1 VPPTTVFQVPQ
12 TITVEQ
18 AVNVI
23 VTQPLNDIPLEEL
36 EQVFEAIQPAELSPV
51 EGEAIAQA
59 LNNASDEVKE
69 TFEDKVNVFAGVFDS
84 YRMVGQTIDVG
95 QRRTLI
101 AVASSLVAVGPALRR
116 RKE

>member
-1 VPPTTVFQVPQ
+1 VPTTTIYVVPAEPS
-12 TITVEQ
+12 VAE

-23 VTQPLNDIPLEEL
+23 TTAPLDEVPVEQLQEVFAAIEPEL
-36 EQVFEAIQPAELSPV
+36 LTAV

-59 LNNASDEVKE
+59 LNDAPEEVKE
-69 TFEDKVNVFAGVFDS
+69 AFEEEVNVFAGVFDS

-101 AVASSLVAVGPALRR
+101 AVANSLVAVGPALRR
-116 RKE
+116 RK